1 MKKRAVITGLGVISP
16 NGMGKKNFW
25 TALMAGKNGIHKIT
39 LFDVSQF
46 KSQMAAWVKDFD
58 PKSFGL
64 REEEIKRMD
73 RYVQFALAG
82 AKMALEDSGLDLE
95 KENRERIGISLGNAV
110 CGTRFMEEEFIRVT
124 NKGKKPID
132 PSLVRPYLYD
142 ASMFN
147 TPSVEISALYKT
159 KGVCNTLSTG
169 CTGGTDSVAYAYESI
184 QDGGADIM
192 ITGASEAPLTP
203 ITMAAFDVI
212 GAISKRS
219 YDPEHASRPFDKER
233 DGFIVAEGCGILIL
247 EELEYALKRGVHI
260 YAEIV
265 GFGTTTNAYHMT
277 DIPAQGLEI
286 ARAIK
291 IAMEEARIKPE
302 DIGYINA
309 HGSSTQQ
316 NDLAETN
323 AIKAALGETAYTI
336 PISSIKSMIGHPLA
350 AANSIEL
357 AACALIFE
365 KNFLPPTINYEIPD
379 PECDLD
385 YIPNEAR
392 EKKVNIILKTSSSF
406 SGIHSAMLL
415 RRYVAESGKVRRWES
430 GQVG

>member
-1 MKKRAVITGLGVISP
+1 MNTKRGGMKRRAVITGLGVISP
-16 NGMGKKNFW
+16 NGMGKENFW
-25 TALMAGKNGIHKIT
+25 DALMAGKNAIHKIT
-39 LFDVSQF
+39 KFDVSQF
-46 KSQMAAWVKDFD
+46 NSQMAAWVEDFD
-58 PKSFGL
+58 PRAFGL

-82 AKMALEDSGLDLE
+82 TRMALEDSGLNLE
-95 KENRERIGISLGNAV
+95 KENREKTGISLGNAI

-124 NKGKKPID
+124 DKGKRPID

-147 TPSVEISALYKT
+147 TPSVEISALYGT
-159 KGVCNTLSTG
+159 KGACNTLSTG

-184 QDGGADIM
+184 QAGEADIM

-212 GAISKRS
+212 GAISRRS
-219 YDPEHASRPFDKER
+219 HDPEHASRPFDKER

-247 EELEYALKRGVHI
+247 EELEHALKREAHI
-260 YAEIV
+260 YAEVI

-277 DIPAQGLEI
+277 DIPSHGLEI

-291 IAMEEARIKPE
+291 IAMEEARIKPQ

-323 AIKAALGETAYTI
+323 ALKAALGEAAYRI
-336 PISSIKSMIGHPLA
+336 PISSTKSMIGHPLA

-357 AACALIFE
+357 VACTLIFE

-379 PECDLD
+379 PGCDLD
-385 YIPNEAR
+385 YIPNKAR
-392 EKKVNIILKTSSSF
+392 EKRVDVILKPSSSF

-415 RRYVAESGKVRRWES
+415 RRYKK
-430 GQVG
+430 

>member
-1 MKKRAVITGLGVISP
+1 MKKRAVITGLGVLSP
-16 NGMGKKNFW
+16 NGMGKENFW
-25 TALMAGKNGIHKIT
+25 DALMAGKNAIHKIT
-39 LFDVSQF
+39 AFDVSQF
-46 KSQMAAWVKDFD
+46 NSQMAAWVEDFD

-64 REEEIKRMD
+64 REEEIERMD

-82 AKMALEDSGLDLE
+82 TRMALKDSGLDLE
-95 KENRERIGISLGNAV
+95 KENKERIGVSLGNAI

-147 TPSVEISALYKT
+147 TPSIEISALYGT
-159 KGVCNTLSTG
+159 KGACNTLSTG
-169 CTGGTDSVAYAYESI
+169 CTAGTDSVAYAYESI
-184 QDGGADIM
+184 QDGEEDIV
-192 ITGASEAPLTP
+192 ITGAAEAPLTP
-203 ITMAAFDVI
+203 ITIAAFDVI

-219 YDPEHASRPFDKER
+219 HDPEHASRPFDKER
-233 DGFIVAEGCGILIL
+233 GGFVVAEGCGILVL
-247 EELEYALKRGVHI
+247 EELEHALRRGTHI
-260 YAEIV
+260 YGEII

-277 DIPAQGLEI
+277 DIPSQGLDI

-291 IAMEEARIKPE
+291 IALEEARIKPG

-309 HGSSTQQ
+309 HGSSTKQ

-323 AIKAALGETAYTI
+323 AFKAALGEAARKI
-336 PISSIKSMIGHPLA
+336 PISSLKSMIGHPLA

-357 AACALIFE
+357 VACALIFE

-385 YIPNEAR
+385 YIPNRAR
-392 EKKVNIILKTSSSF
+392 EKKVDIILKTSSSF

-415 RRYVAESGKVRRWES
+415 GRYEK
-430 GQVG
+430 